1 MSRRAQE
8 LALYQKRPAING
20 FERAIVWYIEN
31 TFSIV
36 NAHLLS
42 YLPGLMAIFFVALID
57 IPFSYVLAAALFT
70 GVWFFSLNR
79 SYAMKEHISF
89 IREEPAKS
97 ITRVWLEFMRYP
109 LIVNLGCWA
118 LLKLLLYINE
128 PPRVL

>member
-31 TFSIV
+31 TFSTTYI
-36 NAHLLS
+36 LS

-70 GVWFFSLNR
+70 GIGFFSLNR
-79 SYAMKEHISF
+79 SYAMKEHIFF

-118 LLKLLLYINE
+118 LLKLLLYISE
-128 PPRVL
+128 PPRVF